1 MNKKNNDFINSN
13 LCLKDVL
20 DKTSSELLEIP
31 SKKIILNGERG
42 TGRSLLLED
51 CEDLGIKNGE
61 PFFATIFDSAGL
73 FSKKSEKFD
82 DKFIEHYYEIV
93 FCNKLLNFIN
103 HYYPKLFEE
112 HFLEINEK
120 INSLIKDTDKYINDC
135 IYTNIKLDIYLK
147 KGDISSQIIDDFK
160 YYSSLSTLSLGI
172 DRFDRTNSSNQYVQE
187 LLSSYFDMFN
197 KVILIVDDE
206 NLNDTKKQED
216 LLDKDFGLMQI
227 EYTKNFEIAK
237 EILKRRINFYN
248 FEMNPS
254 EEVFPF
260 ELIPDE
266 VIKKLIEDTNGN
278 ITMMINVVYKCM
290 KLWKWDKENFDIEKE
305 FKLTT
310 LQEFNTNMTL
320 KRFIKPPKFYL

>member
-42 TGRSLLLED
+42 TGRSLVLEN
-51 CEDLGIKNGE
+51 CEELGIKNGE
-61 PFFATIFDSAGL
+61 PFFSTTFDSAGL
-73 FSKKSEKFD
+73 FPKKSEKFD

-103 HYYPKLFEE
+103 HYYPRLFQE
-112 HFLEINEK
+112 HFIDINEK
-120 INSLIKDTDKYINDC
+120 INSLIQDTDKYINDC

-197 KVILIVDDE
+197 KVVLIVDDE
-206 NLNDTKKQED
+206 NLNQKT
-216 LLDKDFGLMQI
+216 
-227 EYTKNFEIAK
+227 
-237 EILKRRINFYN
+237 R
-248 FEMNPS
+248 
-254 EEVFPF
+254 
-260 ELIPDE
+260 
-266 VIKKLIEDTNGN
+266 
-278 ITMMINVVYKCM
+278 
-290 KLWKWDKENFDIEKE
+290 
-305 FKLTT
+305 
-310 LQEFNTNMTL
+310 
-320 KRFIKPPKFYL
+320 RFIG